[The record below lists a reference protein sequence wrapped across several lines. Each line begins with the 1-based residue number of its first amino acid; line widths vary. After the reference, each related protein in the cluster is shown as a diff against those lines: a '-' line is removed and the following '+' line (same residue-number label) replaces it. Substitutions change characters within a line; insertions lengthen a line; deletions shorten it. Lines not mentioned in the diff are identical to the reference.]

1 MREKPVIKLGAGK
14 GKLLPVLQQYLKQLE
29 IPKIENS
36 RKLVHR
42 FEKDNYILEVTLLRW
57 EDIKR
62 YAHEFDMIIY
72 GSDQWLESGH
82 KSMISLQYFEQKN
95 CRISLMVRKEQKNMP
110 IQYFRERKVATSYT
124 NLAKEYLGIKQENI
138 VKISGS
144 VEAAVTLGWA
154 DSIFDVIETGKSA
167 KDNGLVEYKPFVKFG
182 AILATKKAEKIPLF
196 EDLGLIKK
204 QKKGKIIAFD
214 GLDGS
219 GKSTLAKYLVQ
230 NPILNSNSTVLI
242 TPYSGSIGSQ
252 AKSLWNAGKY
262 FEWATIIGK
271 NHWKAPENV
280 NSIYDRSILTFL
292 TDLINEKLPEERI
305 LEAIKTWEPLPDI
318 LFFCD
323 IPPQISLERRTQ
335 DKDQFDEL
343 KSLEKYYVLYKNAID
358 FVEKHNLVK
367 IIKLDTNMPIEDC
380 IKQVEKSIKK

>member
-95 CRISLMVRKEQKNMP
+95 CRISLMVRKEQKDMP

-124 NLAKEYLGIKQENI
+124 NLAKEYLGIKEGNI

-167 KDNGLVEYKPFVKFG
+167 EDNGLVEYKPFVKFG

-280 NSIYDRSILTFL
+280 NSIFDRSILTFL
-292 TDLINEKLPEERI
+292 TDLIDEGLPEEKI
-305 LEAIKTWEPLPDI
+305 LEAIMSWKPLPDI

-343 KSLEKYYVLYKNAID
+343 KSLEKYYVLYKKAIN
-358 FVEKHNLVK
+358 FVETHNLVK
-367 IIKLDTNMPIEDC
+367 IINLDTNMPIEDC